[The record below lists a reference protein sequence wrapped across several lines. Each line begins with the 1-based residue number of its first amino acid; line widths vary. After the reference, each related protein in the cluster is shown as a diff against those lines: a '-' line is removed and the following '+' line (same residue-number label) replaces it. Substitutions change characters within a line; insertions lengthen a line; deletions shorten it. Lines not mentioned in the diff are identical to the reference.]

1 MPQIITN
8 TADEIREGAR
18 KAGLIPVDGKL
29 SCATLPILRWTGN
42 WTAFLDLAASAGAKL
57 IYLDLDE
64 FHPIDAMIAHVA
76 EALDETGDLSDHSED
91 FVDRVYHRLEEVMAP
106 WLAHDGEPARLVC
119 TWMKDG
125 VAHVWKAEQRW
136 YIECRQA
143 LEEALDEL
151 YDLELAEAGVD

>member
-8 TADEIREGAR
+8 TAEEIREGAR

-29 SCATLPILRWTGN
+29 SCANLPVLRWTGN
-42 WTAFLDLAASAGAKL
+42 WTQFLDLAAAAGARL
-57 IYLDLDE
+57 IYLDLVE
-64 FHPIDAMIAHVA
+64 FHPMDTMIAHVT
-76 EALDETGDLSDHSED
+76 EALDETGDIADHSED
-91 FVDRVYHRLEEVMAP
+91 FVDQVYHRLEEVMAP
-106 WLAHDGEPARLVC
+106 WLEHDGEPARLVC

-143 LEEALDEL
+143 IEEALDEL
-151 YDLELAEAGVD
+151 YELELAGSGAD